1 MPNTDLVQ
9 FVRDSLAAGAS
20 REDTRRALMPAGWS
34 ESQISSA
41 LDVFSDTDF
50 VLPVP
55 RPKPQMSSRDAFLYV
70 VMFGTLY
77 ISAFNLGSMIFDF
90 LNLLLPAA
98 TGTAVVA
105 LRASIRF
112 SVAALI
118 IAFPIFLYMSHLVL
132 KMVKADPIH
141 RNSAIR
147 KWLTYITL
155 AIAAFTVIGDLI
167 SLLYGLLSGELTLRF
182 ILKSLTI
189 FILATSIFWYYFGT
203 MQSDDAT
210 ISR

>member
-1 MPNTDLVQ
+1 
-9 FVRDSLAAGAS
+9 
-20 REDTRRALMPAGWS
+20 
-34 ESQISSA
+34 
-41 LDVFSDTDF
+41 
-50 VLPVP
+50 
-55 RPKPQMSSRDAFLYV
+55 MSSRDAFLYV

-105 LRASIRF
+105 VRASIRF

-147 KWLTYITL
+147 KWLAYITL

-167 SLLYGLLSGELTLRF
+167 SLLYGLPSGELTLRF

>member
-20 REDTRRALMPAGWS
+20 RKDTRRALMSAGWS

-41 LDVFSDTDF
+41 FDVLSDTDF

-77 ISAFNLGSMIFDF
+77 ISAFNLGSMVFDL

-105 LRASIRF
+105 VRASIRF

-118 IAFPIFLYMSHLVL
+118 IGFPIFL
-132 KMVKADPIH
+132 
-141 RNSAIR
+141 
-147 KWLTYITL
+147 
-155 AIAAFTVIGDLI
+155 
-167 SLLYGLLSGELTLRF
+167 
-182 ILKSLTI
+182 
-189 FILATSIFWYYFGT
+189 
-203 MQSDDAT
+203 
-210 ISR
+210 